1 MSTKIIAKKGGTTT
15 LTCTKKNS
23 TTGEA
28 ESVDAITITA
38 ALRNDS
44 FVTLEMLTVTKQ
56 AQTGVFTIQLN
67 PENIAG
73 LSPTTLYIY
82 IKYDYGSASDI
93 LDPIPVIIV
102 ETGD

>member
-1 MSTKIIAKKGGTTT
+1 MSTKIFAKKGGTTT

-23 TTGEA
+23 TTGA
-28 ESVDAITITA
+28 PESVTAITITA

-44 FVTLEMLTVTKQ
+44 FETLRDLTVTKQ
-56 AQTGVFTIQLN
+56 AETGVYTIQLSAADI
-67 PENIAG
+67 EG

-82 IKYDYGSASDI
+82 IKYDYGTAAEI
-93 LDPIPVIIV
+93 LDPVPVIIV

>member
-23 TTGEA
+23 TTGA
-28 ESVDAITITA
+28 PESLTGITITA
-38 ALRNDS
+38 ALRDDS
-44 FVTLEMLTVTKQ
+44 FNTLRTLTVTPQ
-56 AQTGVFTIQLN
+56 ASVGVFTIQLSAADI
-67 PENIAG
+67 ED

-82 IKYDYGSASDI
+82 IKYDYGNAAEI
-93 LDPIPVIIV
+93 LDPVPVIIV

>member
-23 TTGEA
+23 TTGDA
-28 ESVDAITITA
+28 ESVSAITITA

-44 FVTLEMLTVTKQ
+44 YETLRTLTVTKQ
-56 AQTGVFTIQLN
+56 AEVGVFTIQLSADD
-67 PENIAG
+67 IAG
-73 LSPTTLYIY
+73 LSPTTLYVY
-82 IKYDYGSASDI
+82 IKYDYGSAAEI

>member
-23 TTGEA
+23 TTGNP
-28 ESVDAITITA
+28 ESLTGITITA

-44 FVTLEMLTVTKQ
+44 YETLKTLTVTPQ
-56 AQTGVFTIQLN
+56 VSVGVFTIQIN
-67 PENIAG
+67 AADIAG
-73 LSPTTLYIY
+73 LSPTTLYVY
-82 IKYDYGSASDI
+82 IKYDYGSAAEI